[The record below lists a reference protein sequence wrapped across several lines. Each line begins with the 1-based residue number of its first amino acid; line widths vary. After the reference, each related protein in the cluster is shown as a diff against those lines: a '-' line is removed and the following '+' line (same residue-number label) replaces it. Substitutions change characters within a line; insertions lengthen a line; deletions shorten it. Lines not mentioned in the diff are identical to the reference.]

1 MNSLVLAFIGVGMMI
16 AGYLLY
22 SKFLGKRV
30 YGLSENY
37 RTPAHTMEDGVDY
50 VPTNKYVLWGHHFT
64 SVAGAAPIVGPAVA
78 VIWGWLPAFLWVT
91 IGTVFIAG
99 MHDFGALWASQRH
112 RGQSIG
118 TLSGRYIGSRG
129 RNLFLVVIFLLLL
142 MVVAAFAVVIAGL
155 LVSTPSAVIPTWG
168 AILVALL
175 VGQAIYRLKWNLPLV
190 SVVGVIALYS
200 LMVIGDRYPI
210 ELPESTFGLPPAAI
224 WIIILFIYGGIASLL
239 PVWVL
244 LQPRDYINGLQLFV
258 GLGILYA
265 SFLLT
270 APTLVAPMVNVPDTS
285 ADGSPMP
292 SILPLLFV
300 TIACGAISGFH
311 GVVASGTSSKQLDK
325 ETDARFVG
333 YFGAVGEG
341 LLALGAIIATTAG
354 FKSLQQWEEI
364 YSAFG
369 QGGVGAFVKGGG
381 HLVNEG
387 LGIPTSLS
395 ATILATMAVLFAAT
409 TMDTGIRLQR
419 LVVQEIAEV
428 MGGKLNSAAATII
441 VLAVGVG
448 LTFSAGGDG
457 SGGMIIW
464 PLFGTTNQLMAA
476 LTMSILAVMLTRLRR
491 PTWPI
496 LIPLVFV
503 LIMSLWAAV
512 AQIEGFYAKGQWL
525 LLVLDLIILV
535 AACWITVEA
544 FAAMNRARK
553 EPQVTW
559 SDDDL
564 DAPMTAAESAA
575 GSAGS
580 AGASASGA
588 AEPGARA

>member
-1 MNSLVLAFIGVGMMI
+1 MNSLVLAFIGVGMMV

-30 YGLSENY
+30 YALSETY
-37 RTPAHTMEDGVDY
+37 RTPAHTMEDGVDF

-155 LVSTPSAVIPTWG
+155 LVSTPTAVIPTWG

-190 SVVGVIALYS
+190 SVVGVVALYA
-200 LMVIGDRYPI
+200 LMVIGDRFPI
-210 ELPESTFGLPPAAI
+210 ELPESTLGLPPAAI
-224 WIIILFIYGGIASLL
+224 WILILFIYGGIASLL

-285 ADGSPMP
+285 ADGSAMP

-325 ETDARFVG
+325 ETDTRFVG

-369 QGGVGAFVKGGG
+369 KGGVGAFVKGGG
-381 HLVNEG
+381 NLVNEG

-428 MGGKLNSAAATII
+428 MGGRLSSAAATVI

-476 LTMSILAVMLTRLRR
+476 LTMAILAVILTKLRR

-525 LLVLDLIILV
+525 LLGLDIIILV

-553 EPQVTW
+553 EPQLNWDEEEV
-559 SDDDL
+559 SV
-564 DAPMTAAESAA
+564 
-575 GSAGS
+575 
-580 AGASASGA
+580 
-588 AEPGARA
+588 